1 MKRPRRVQRQAAR
14 DYLRLLP
21 PSQKII
27 ARAYAAGVDTS
38 SRQAID
44 AWRAAGEPDADGVV
58 K

>member
-1 MKRPRRVQRQAAR
+1 MKRSRRIQRQAAR
-14 DYLRLLP
+14 DWFRLLP

-27 ARAYAAGVDTS
+27 ARARAAGVDTR
-38 SRQAID
+38 SRAAID